1 MLRNLSK
8 KESNKELEN
17 KCIPKLDII
26 ILAYPSMIINL
37 KIIFHNNNST
47 LNIYR

>member
-17 KCIPKLDII
+17 KCIPKLDI
-26 ILAYPSMIINL
+26 
-37 KIIFHNNNST
+37 NNFGLPLYDNKFKNHISQ
-47 LNIYR
+47 